1 MHASSEAFPGGRG
14 WRRIY
19 IPGGLGPRLDND
31 DDQGTETRKTSQF
44 RESDSEKGRGQG
56 RRGRGGRPPAQG
68 CGDCGGWVTGGAQPA
83 RTSPRGTPSSP
94 SWKRPPGLRLWPQG
108 RR

>member
-68 CGDCGGWVTGGAQPA
+68 CGDCGAG
-83 RTSPRGTPSSP
+83 
-94 SWKRPPGLRLWPQG
+94 
-108 RR
+108 